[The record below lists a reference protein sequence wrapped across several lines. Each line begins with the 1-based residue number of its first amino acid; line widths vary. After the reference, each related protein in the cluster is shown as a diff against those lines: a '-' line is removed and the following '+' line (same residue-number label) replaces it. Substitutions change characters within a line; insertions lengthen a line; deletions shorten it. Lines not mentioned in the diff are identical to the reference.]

1 MNKTVRN
8 RPRRTGSDSS
18 QIKEIADR
26 CEVVPGLPP
35 EEIIQRYFDREIVW
49 SLELDEWNRLT
60 PKQKQIV
67 ATAILNIEQET
78 IS

>member
-1 MNKTVRN
+1 MKA
-8 RPRRTGSDSS
+8 
-18 QIKEIADR
+18 QIKEIADH

-35 EEIIQRYFDREIVW
+35 EEIVQRYFNREVIW
-49 SLELDEWNRLT
+49 SLELDEWTRLT
-60 PKQKQIV
+60 PKQKHIV

>member
-1 MNKTVRN
+1 MKAE
-8 RPRRTGSDSS
+8 
-18 QIKEIADR
+18 IKEIAAY
-26 CEVVPGLPP
+26 CAGQPGLAP
-35 EEIIQRYFDREIVW
+35 EVMIERYFETEVIW
-49 SLELDEWNRLT
+49 SLEKDEWNRLT

>member
-1 MNKTVRN
+1 MENQVKAEIR
-8 RPRRTGSDSS
+8 
-18 QIKEIADR
+18 EIAEH
-26 CEVVPGLPP
+26 CELVPGLAP
-35 EEIIQRYFDREIVW
+35 EVIIQRYFDREVIW